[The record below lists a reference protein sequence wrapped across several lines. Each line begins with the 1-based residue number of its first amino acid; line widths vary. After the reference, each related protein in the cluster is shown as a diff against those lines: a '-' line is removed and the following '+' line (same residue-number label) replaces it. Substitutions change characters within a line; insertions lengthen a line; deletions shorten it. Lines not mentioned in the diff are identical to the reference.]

1 FSSRR
6 RHTRSKRDWS
16 SDVCSS
22 DLGTGCAAHLC
33 NYPAVSDF
41 VVLHDGIA
49 ALIRRTARCAQR
61 SPEGTEGLGS
71 GHQGAAFAVNGVL
84 EIDGLHNMVRAH
96 CDVCI
101 RRRKTGRAYSIKGRA
116 REGFDSRFGM
126 ALPRVIVSILA
137 VIAVRQTMM
146 RMFGG
151 RMLLLVVGKVNDAG
165 RD

>member
-1 FSSRR
+1 
-6 RHTRSKRDWS
+6 
-16 SDVCSS
+16 
-22 DLGTGCAAHLC
+22 
-33 NYPAVSDF
+33 
-41 VVLHDGIA
+41 
-49 ALIRRTARCAQR
+49 
-61 SPEGTEGLGS
+61 
-71 GHQGAAFAVNGVL
+71 
-84 EIDGLHNMVRAH
+84 MVRAH
-96 CDVCI
+96 RDVCI

-165 RD
+165 RDGERGRPGYRRSILSQCPNCDHQQPNQSVNKKNTRSTFFRRRHGEKTPLCRATAFPIHRSVLSTPWHSFIKS